1 MRLIFDNK
9 NELKRVVSNIR
20 YQLTDK
26 GMESIDL
33 MEETLKEKKST
44 YDKGVYVKVDYTIN
58 NGKIELTEDINAR
71 NIKDLT
77 TYYDLSTSYIGDKTN
92 KDDVKGKLRDNN
104 FTCK

>member
-1 MRLIFDNK
+1 MEKYITFEQNILEILDS
-9 NELKRVVSNIR
+9 LK
-20 YQLTDK
+20 
-26 GMESIDL
+26 G
-33 MEETLKEKKST
+33 
-44 YDKGVYVKVDYTIN
+44 
-58 NGKIELTEDINAR
+58 IETEDINTR